1 MLLRLTLNSGSE
13 YLDPRLHPLSGKAPM
28 VEASEAPQ
36 LALFTPACL
45 SDSAEVKS
53 SDSDYPL
60 TSDLRL

>member
-13 YLDPRLHPLSGKAPM
+13 YLDPRLHPLSEKAPM

-53 SDSDYPL
+53 SDPDYPL
-60 TSDLRL
+60 PSELRL